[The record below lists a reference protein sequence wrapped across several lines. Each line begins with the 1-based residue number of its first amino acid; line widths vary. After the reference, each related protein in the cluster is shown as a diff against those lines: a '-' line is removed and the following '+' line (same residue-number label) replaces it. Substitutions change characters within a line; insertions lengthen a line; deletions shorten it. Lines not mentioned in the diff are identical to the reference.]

1 MGYLLIVHAQDAND
15 IVTPIVTG
23 LRRLDL
29 DCLTYKE
36 KLKIAPLGSIVIHLL
51 EDMVETASVVLAF
64 ASPAL
69 LSDYK
74 ALSITDYA
82 AAQGNLIFC
91 KLPGASTG
99 DLPPSFYRAS
109 CGLELSAQPEAQ
121 LTQIMSVLDAQLNPH
136 F

>member
-1 MGYLLIVHAQDAND
+1 MGYLLIVHAQDVTD
-15 IVTPIVTG
+15 IVSPIVTG

-36 KLKIAPLGSIVIHLL
+36 KLKIAPLGSVVIHLL

-64 ASPAL
+64 ASPSL

-74 ALSITDYA
+74 ALSLTDYA
-82 AAQGNLIFC
+82 AIQGNLIFC
-91 KLPGASTG
+91 KLPGLSFG
-99 DLPPSFYRAS
+99 RLPPSFYRAS
-109 CGLELSAQPEAQ
+109 YSLELSTQPEAH
-121 LTQIMSVLDAQLNPH
+121 LSQIMTVLEAQLNPH